1 MLDYSGTP
9 SFLETRP
16 PSLKGMKTRIWMALS
31 AAADAPDASDASDA
45 ILRTFYMAGGVAG
58 GAEQNEHRRHGKIL
72 LKNGAKPPKKLTRR
86 RE

>member
-1 MLDYSGTP
+1 MLGYSGTP
-9 SFLETRP
+9 GFLETRP

-31 AAADAPDASDASDA
+31 AAADAPGASDA

-58 GAEQNEHRRHGKIL
+58 DAEQNEHRRQGKTP

-86 RE
+86 WE